1 MGKVTLLLLRGP
13 AENIQVMYPLVE
25 RYDNSGTFTWHV
37 PTSLEPD
44 TTHYGLQLIVESNGQ
59 YQYSTQFGI
68 YNPKYTGKVTASMPT
83 LTSTTTTSATPLST
97 FNPRSNSNLFAW
109 WGQNGQAPL
118 GDFCKDTTYDV
129 IVMSFLN
136 KFKGAGGY
144 PGMNLGTY
152 THTFPQTPA
161 QAAAGATD
169 LWDAKDVAA
178 DIVKCQAAGKKVFLS
193 LGGAVAHAS
202 ENFASEAEGSAF
214 ATMVWN
220 LFLGGTSE
228 LRPFGSVVLDGIDI
242 NNESWNLLGYSS
254 LISGLRSSMNGNAG
268 TAPSG
273 KYWLSGA
280 AWPCDK
286 ITNSP
291 NIPYA
296 SFSAFDY
303 ITVQFYNSG
312 TTVTC
317 NHMSPPSSTSGFT
330 AAVKQW
336 SAAMSGNTM
345 LLVGALA
352 VSQGQYGF
360 LGTSDLVTEVGQVR
374 KLGLTNVAGY
384 ALWDATVAQQIGM
397 DQPVK
402 AALIKG

>member
-1 MGKVTLLLLRGP
+1 
-13 AENIQVMYPLVE
+13 MYPLVE
-25 RYDNSGTFTWHV
+25 GYDNTGTFTWHV

-59 YQYSTQFGI
+59 YQYSTQFGV
-68 YNPKYTGKVTASMPT
+68 YNPSYTGKVTASMPT
-83 LTSTTTTSATPLST
+83 LTSTATTSTTSAAPLST
-97 FNPRSNSNLFAW
+97 FSPRSNTNLFAW

-129 IVMSFLN
+129 IIMSFLN
-136 KFKGAGGY
+136 TYKGAGGY

-161 QAAAGATD
+161 QKAAGATD

-178 DIVKCQAAGKKVFLS
+178 DIVKCQAAGKKIFLS

-202 ENFASEAEGSAF
+202 ENFATEQEGTDF
-214 ATMVWN
+214 ANMVWN
-220 LFLGGTSE
+220 LFLGGTST

-242 NNESWNLLGYSS
+242 NNESWNTLGYGS
-254 LISGLRSSMNGNAG
+254 LITGLRSQMDANKK

-273 KYWLSGA
+273 QYWLSGA

-291 NIPYA
+291 NIPYS
-296 SFSAFDY
+296 SFGSFDY

-312 TTVTC
+312 TGVAC
-317 NHMSPPSSTSGFT
+317 NHISPPTSTSGFT

-336 SAAMSGNTM
+336 SAAMSANTM
-345 LLVGALA
+345 LLVGALG

-360 LGTSDLVTEVGQVR
+360 LPPADLVTEVGQIR
-374 KLGLTNVAGY
+374 KLGLNNVGGY
-384 ALWDATVAQQIGM
+384 SLWDATVAQQIGM
-397 DQPVK
+397 DGPVK